1 MMMTVFDR
9 AFDRPWL
16 GAGLALPLCALSLVY
31 ALTLAADAAVAAED
45 ASKWDG
51 DARNAA
57 RLIAGPTVAGNAMP
71 IRAGIE
77 IRLQAGWHTYWRYP
91 GDAGVP
97 PRFDFAGSQN
107 VKSVDVLW
115 PAPQAIAEQGLT
127 AIGYTGNVVWPL
139 AIVPH
144 DRAKPVKLR
153 LKLDY
158 AVCEKLCVPAEAKVE
173 LVLNDK
179 GSRLSS
185 AQGLLSQ
192 TASPQESTLSA
203 AEARVPKKLALGEG
217 AALVVRSVRRENG
230 TPHARV
236 IVDVAAPSGAGV
248 ALFAEGPS
256 PDWALPV
263 PTLIDGAPA
272 GLKRFAFDL
281 DGAPPGAKYD
291 GAAIRLTAVAGDEA
305 IEVVTHLD

>member
-1 MMMTVFDR
+1 
-9 AFDRPWL
+9 
-16 GAGLALPLCALSLVY
+16 
-31 ALTLAADAAVAAED
+31 
-45 ASKWDG
+45 
-51 DARNAA
+51 
-57 RLIAGPTVAGNAMP
+57 
-71 IRAGIE
+71 
-77 IRLQAGWHTYWRYP
+77 
-91 GDAGVP
+91 VP

-107 VKSVDVLW
+107 LKSVEVLW
-115 PAPQAIAEQGLT
+115 PAPQAIPEQGLT
-127 AIGYTGNVVWPL
+127 AIGYTGNLIWPL
-139 AIVPH
+139 AIVPQ
-144 DRAKPVKLR
+144 DRTKPVTLR

-158 AVCEKLCVPAEAKVE
+158 AICEKLCVPAEAKAE
-173 LVLNDK
+173 LVLNGK
-179 GSRLSS
+179 GSSQRVSS

-192 TASPQESTLSA
+192 TPSAQEAALIA
-203 AEARVPKKLALGEG
+203 AEARVPRKLGLGEG
-217 AALVVRSVRRENG
+217 ATLAVRSVRRENG

-236 IVDVAAPSGAGV
+236 IVDVAAPAGTGV

-263 PTLIDGAPA
+263 PAAIDGAAA